1 MHNLTLLIP
10 AKYEKDSLPLVL
22 EELKN
27 YDLKKL
33 IVLERNDIETIEVT
47 KKYECE
53 LLFQSVQGY
62 GAALIE
68 GIKKIETEY
77 LCIFNADGSFNPNE
91 LRGMY
96 NLVKKNS
103 FVFATRYNND
113 SSSEDDTILTYMGNK
128 IFSLIGKIF
137 FSLDLNDILYTFVM
151 GKTQKFKF
159 IDLKSKDFKIC
170 VELPINIKKNNF
182 QYVTNSSHER
192 KRLMGEKKVNEFIDG
207 FKILYFMIKSFFK
220 KNY

>member
-192 KRLMGEKKVNEFIDG
+192 KRLMGEKKVSEFIDG

>member
-68 GIKKIETEY
+68 GINSVKTVFF
-77 LCIFNADGSFNPNE
+77 CIINADGSMNPSY
-91 LRGMY
+91 LP
-96 NLVKKNS
+96 
-103 FVFATRYNND
+103 
-113 SSSEDDTILTYMGNK
+113 
-128 IFSLIGKIF
+128 
-137 FSLDLNDILYTFVM
+137 VM
-151 GKTQKFKF
+151 LKT
-159 IDLKSKDFKIC
+159 
-170 VELPINIKKNNF
+170 IKKSQN
-182 QYVTNSSHER
+182 R
-192 KRLMGEKKVNEFIDG
+192 IP
-207 FKILYFMIKSFFK
+207 I
-220 KNY
+220 

>member
-1 MHNLTLLIP
+1 
-10 AKYEKDSLPLVL
+10 LVL

-53 LLFQSVQGY
+53 LVFQSVQGY